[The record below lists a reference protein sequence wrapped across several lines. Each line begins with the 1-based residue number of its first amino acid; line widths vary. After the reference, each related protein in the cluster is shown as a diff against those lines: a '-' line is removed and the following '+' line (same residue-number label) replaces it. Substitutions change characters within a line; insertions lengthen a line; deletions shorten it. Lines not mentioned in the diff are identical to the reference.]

1 MSKFL
6 FDFDDDDFAFQISDD
21 MAVDFDGDLLLRMT
35 DSLSLDLDSG
45 DIHLTSLWEKDE
57 DDFWNDDF

>member
-1 MSKFL
+1 
-6 FDFDDDDFAFQISDD
+6 
-21 MAVDFDGDLLLRMT
+21 LRMT